1 MPGWFR
7 PFAGRAIVFQ
17 SKWDNSRTLGFIGW
31 LNMGFWWR
39 PLGVLASV
47 MLVALL
53 LWADSGWVAALAFL
67 AGIQAF
73 VMLRR
78 LLQEYRLSRW
88 LENPDEVEP
97 PDATGTWG
105 DIFYRLDKLQRRQRA
120 SRSELTNALEQFEHA
135 AQAVP
140 DGMVILNRSDQIEW
154 CNPASRKYLGLD
166 CERDRGQFIRYLLRQ
181 APFLEFLDAAD
192 YSQRLV
198 CKSPINRE
206 VSLSMQLVPFGAAQ
220 KLLVA
225 RDITDL
231 ERVDAMRRDFI
242 ANVSHELRTPL
253 TVVGGFVETLADE
266 TNLSAEESRR
276 YFDLMLDHTRRMQ
289 RLLDDLLTLS
299 QLESD
304 DHALKEAP
312 IDVKEL
318 AGALKSDAES
328 LSRGRHTVRLQL
340 ESSAGLKGNVQEI
353 RSALSNLVSNAVRYT
368 PDGGEITLTW
378 REQGDEGVFAV
389 TDTGEGIAPEH
400 IPRLTERFYRVDR
413 SRSRETGGTGLG
425 LAIVKHVLTRHGA
438 RLDIRSVPSKGSTFA
453 VVFPA
458 QRVQRPKAPEGDNV
472 IPFRE
477 REQAAG

>member
-1 MPGWFR
+1 
-7 PFAGRAIVFQ
+7 
-17 SKWDNSRTLGFIGW
+17 
-31 LNMGFWWR
+31 MGFWWR
-39 PLGVLASV
+39 PLGVLAGV

-53 LWADSGWVAALAFL
+53 LWADSGWIAALAFL

-88 LENPDEVEP
+88 LEHPDEVEP

-105 DIFYRLDKLQRRQRA
+105 DIFYRLEKLQRRQRA

-154 CNPASRKYLGLD
+154 CNPASRTYLGLD
-166 CERDRGQFIRYLLRQ
+166 CDRDRGQFIRYLMRQ
-181 APFLEFLDAAD
+181 AHFIEFLDATD
-192 YSQRLV
+192 YSRRLV

-206 VSLSMQLVPFGAAQ
+206 VALSMQLVPFGESK

-253 TVVGGFVETLADE
+253 TVVGGFVETLADAPE
-266 TNLSAEESRR
+266 LPAAESRR

-289 RLLDDLLTLS
+289 RLLDDLLILS
-299 QLESD
+299 RLESAE
-304 DHALKEAP
+304 HALKDETINVP
-312 IDVKEL
+312 EL
-318 AGALKSDAES
+318 AQALKAEAES
-328 LSRGRHTVRLQL
+328 LSRGRHRIRL
-340 ESSAGLKGNVQEI
+340 EIDNAAWLKGNLQEI
-353 RSALSNLVSNAVRYT
+353 RSALGNLVSNAVRYT
-368 PDGGEITLTW
+368 PDGGEITLAW
-378 REQGDEGVFAV
+378 RARNGEGVFSV
-389 TDTGEGIAPEH
+389 TDTGEGIAAEH

-425 LAIVKHVLTRHGA
+425 LAIVKHVLTRHDA
-438 RLDIRSVPSKGSTFA
+438 RLDIQAIPGKGSTFSA
-453 VVFPA
+453 CFPA
-458 QRVQRPKAPEGDNV
+458 TRLQSAPEGATV
-472 IPFRE
+472 IPFPE
-477 REQAAG
+477 RGQAAG

>member
-1 MPGWFR
+1 M
-7 PFAGRAIVFQ
+7 
-17 SKWDNSRTLGFIGW
+17 
-31 LNMGFWWR
+31 MGFWWR
-39 PLGVLASV
+39 PLSVLASV
-47 MLVALL
+47 MLVALI
-53 LWADSGWVAALAFL
+53 LWAASGWVAALGFL

-78 LLQEYRLSRW
+78 LWQEFRLSRW
-88 LENPDEVEP
+88 LENPDEVDP

-105 DIFYRLDKLQRRQRA
+105 DIFYRLQKLQRRQRA

-140 DGMVILNRSDQIEW
+140 DAMVILNRNEQIEW
-154 CNPASRKYLGLD
+154 CNPASRTYMGLD
-166 CERDRGQFIRYLLRQ
+166 CERDRGQFIRYLMRQ
-181 APFLEFLDAAD
+181 AHFLEFLDAAD
-192 YSQRLV
+192 YSRRLV

-206 VSLSMQLVPFGAAQ
+206 VILSLQLVPFGESQ

-225 RDITDL
+225 RDITEL

-253 TVVGGFVETLADE
+253 TVVGGFVETLADAPE
-266 TNLSAEESRR
+266 LPVSESRR

-299 QLESD
+299 RLESA
-304 DHALKEAP
+304 DHSLKEE
-312 IDVKEL
+312 DVNVPDL
-318 AGALKSDAES
+318 ARALAAEAES
-328 LSRGRHTVRLQL
+328 LSRGKHRVSLDIASQVW
-340 ESSAGLKGNVQEI
+340 LKGNLQEI
-353 RSALSNLVSNAVRYT
+353 RSALGNLVSNAVRYT
-368 PDGGEITLTW
+368 PDGGAITLAW
-378 REQGDEGVFAV
+378 REQNGEGVFAV
-389 TDTGEGIAPEH
+389 TDTGEGIAAEH

-438 RLDIRSVPSKGSTFA
+438 RLDIQSTPGKGSTFSA
-453 VVFPA
+453 VFPA
-458 QRVQRPKAPEGDNV
+458 QRVQQAGSPESGKV
-472 IPFRE
+472 IPFPE

>member
-1 MPGWFR
+1 
-7 PFAGRAIVFQ
+7 
-17 SKWDNSRTLGFIGW
+17 
-31 LNMGFWWR
+31 MGFWWR
-39 PLGVLASV
+39 PLGVLAGV
-47 MLVALL
+47 MFVALL
-53 LWADSGWVAALAFL
+53 LWADSGWVAALTFL

-88 LENPDEVEP
+88 LENPDEVDP

-140 DGMVILNRSDQIEW
+140 DGMIILNRSDQIEW

-181 APFLEFLDAAD
+181 AHFLEFLDAVD
-192 YSQRLV
+192 YSKRLV

-206 VSLSMQLVPFGAAQ
+206 VTLSLQLVPFGASQ

-253 TVVGGFVETLADE
+253 TVVGGFVETLADAPDLPA
-266 TNLSAEESRR
+266 TESKR

-289 RLLDDLLTLS
+289 HLLDDLLTLS

-304 DHALKEAP
+304 DHALKDDVP
-312 IDVKEL
+312 INVHDL
-318 AGALKSDAES
+318 AEALKSDAES
-328 LSRGRHTVRLQL
+328 LSRGRHNIQL
-340 ESSAGLKGNVQEI
+340 KLDSQAGLKGNLQEV
-353 RSALSNLVSNAVRYT
+353 RSALGNLVSNAVRYT
-368 PDGGEITLTW
+368 PDGGKITLAW
-378 REQGDEGVFAV
+378 REQGDEGVFSVA
-389 TDTGEGIAPEH
+389 DTGEGIAPEH

-438 RLDIRSVPSKGSTFA
+438 RLDIQSIPGKGSTFSVA
-453 VVFPA
+453 IPA
-458 QRVQRPKAPEGDNV
+458 QRIQRQVVSDNGKV
-472 IPFRE
+472 IPFPE
-477 REQAAG
+477 RGQAVGSA

>member
-1 MPGWFR
+1 M
-7 PFAGRAIVFQ
+7 
-17 SKWDNSRTLGFIGW
+17 
-31 LNMGFWWR
+31 MGFWWR

-53 LWADSGWVAALAFL
+53 LWAASGLVAALGFL

-78 LLQEYRLSRW
+78 LWQEFRLARW
-88 LENPDEVEP
+88 LENPDAVEA

-105 DIFYRLDKLQRRQRA
+105 DIFYRLEKLQRRQRA

-140 DGMVILNRSDQIEW
+140 DGMVILNGSEQIEW
-154 CNPASRKYLGLD
+154 CNPASRKYMGLD
-166 CERDRGQFIRYLLRQ
+166 AERDRGQFIRYLLRQ
-181 APFLEFLDAAD
+181 ANFLEFLDAAD
-192 YSQRLV
+192 YSRRLV

-206 VSLSMQLVPFGAAQ
+206 LTLSMQLVPFGEGK

-225 RDITDL
+225 RDVTEL

-253 TVVGGFVETLADE
+253 TVVGGFVETLADAPE
-266 TNLSAEESRR
+266 LPPAESRR
-276 YFDLMLDHTRRMQ
+276 YFDLMLGHTRRMQ
-289 RLLDDLLTLS
+289 HLLDDLLTLS
-299 QLESD
+299 RLESEEHILKD
-304 DHALKEAP
+304 ETVDVTELARALKTE
-312 IDVKEL
+312 
-318 AGALKSDAES
+318 AES
-328 LSRGRHTVRLQL
+328 LSRGRHQVSLKI
-340 ESSAGLKGNVQEI
+340 ESSASLKGNLQEI
-353 RSALSNLVSNAVRYT
+353 RSALANLVSNAVRYT
-368 PDGGEITLTW
+368 SAGGEITLAW
-378 REQGDEGVFAV
+378 REHNGEGIFSV
-389 TDTGEGIAPEH
+389 TDTGEGIAAEH
-400 IPRLTERFYRVDR
+400 IPRLTERFYRIDR

-438 RLDIRSVPSKGSTFA
+438 RLDIQSTPGKGSTFSA
-453 VVFPA
+453 VFPVA
-458 QRVQRPKAPEGDNV
+458 RIQQSNPPESGKV